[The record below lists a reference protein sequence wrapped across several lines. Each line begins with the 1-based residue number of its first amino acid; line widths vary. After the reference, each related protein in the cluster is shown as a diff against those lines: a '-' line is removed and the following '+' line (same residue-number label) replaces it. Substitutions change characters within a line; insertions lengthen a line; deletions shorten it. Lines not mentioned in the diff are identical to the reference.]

1 MSRKSRY
8 RGPLDKQHGKWDQ
21 TVLKSEWHKFYQIYW
36 SLLAQLNPKK
46 FLLVI
51 SKILGLFFNT
61 LSAGHKYSL
70 LNRDNLTQPI
80 KMRLSLKGKTFS
92 EFFSSFLKFK

>member
-51 SKILGLFFNT
+51 SKILGLFFHT
-61 LSAGHKYSL
+61 LSAGHKFSL
-70 LNRDNLTQPI
+70 LNRDKVRQPI
-80 KMRLSLKGKTFS
+80 RMQLSRKKQTFFVIFFAILKYR
-92 EFFSSFLKFK
+92 